1 MLSLLVLNLLWI
13 VGFSTLLTWEHS
25 IFRVMREREEYPIW
39 AKPLFACW
47 PCMSSV
53 HGLPVA
59 LWVYGLSPLV
69 LVHVICLH
77 GLAVMASV
85 IIASYHD

>member
-1 MLSLLVLNLLWI
+1 
-13 VGFSTLLTWEHS
+13 
-25 IFRVMREREEYPIW
+25 
-39 AKPLFACW
+39 
-47 PCMSSV
+47 MSSV

-77 GLAVMASV
+77 ALAVMASV
-85 IIASYHD
+85 IISSYHD

>member
-1 MLSLLVLNLLWI
+1 MMLLLWNALWI
-13 VGFSTLLTWEHS
+13 IGFSTLLTWDHS
-25 IFRVMREREEYPIW
+25 VFRVMREREEYPMW
-39 AKPLFACW
+39 SKPLFSCW

-69 LVHVICLH
+69 VVHVICLH
-77 GLAVMASV
+77 AVMVIASV
-85 IIASYHD
+85 IIARYSE